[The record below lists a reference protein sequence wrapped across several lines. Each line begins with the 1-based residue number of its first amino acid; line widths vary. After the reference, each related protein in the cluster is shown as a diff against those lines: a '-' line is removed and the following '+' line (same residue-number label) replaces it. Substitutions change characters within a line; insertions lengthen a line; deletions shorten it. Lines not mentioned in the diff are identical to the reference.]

1 LSRTYSRLATRV
13 ATAVVLIGGLL
24 AALFLLPAPGLA
36 ALIALLVGA
45 AGFEWAKL
53 CKLPRPLAWAY
64 AIAVALGAVFLYLS
78 SKEVQRAA
86 FFISALFWLFAA
98 PAWLWQGMNS
108 GPVRLLALAGFV
120 VLIPAA
126 LAMMILPPQA
136 VLIVLILV
144 WVADTG
150 AYFVGSRFGRRKLAP
165 SISPGKTWE
174 GAAGALAGTLVYAII
189 CVALIPQLKSGIA
202 GGTWAAYLAAA
213 AGLCAA
219 SILGDL
225 FESAAKRQAGVKDS
239 GALLPGHG
247 GILDRIDSATSTL
260 PLAALLWPLIDGK

>member
-1 LSRTYSRLATRV
+1 MPRTYSRLATRV

-36 ALIALLVGA
+36 ALIALLVGL

-53 CKLPRPLAWAY
+53 CKLSRPLTWAY
-64 AIAVALGAVFLYLS
+64 AIAVALGAIFVYLS

-98 PAWLWQGMNS
+98 PAWLWQGMKS

-120 VLIPAA
+120 
-126 LAMMILPPQA
+126 
-136 VLIVLILV
+136 VLILV

-189 CVALIPQLKSGIA
+189 CVALIPQLKSGVA

-260 PLAALLWPLIDGK
+260 PLAAILWPLIDGK

>member
-1 LSRTYSRLATRV
+1 
-13 ATAVVLIGGLL
+13 VL
-24 AALFLLPAPGLA
+24 
-36 ALIALLVGA
+36 V
-45 AGFEWAKL
+45 
-53 CKLPRPLAWAY
+53 
-64 AIAVALGAVFLYLS
+64 YLS

-98 PAWLWQGMNS
+98 PAWLWHGMKP
-108 GPVRLLALAGFV
+108 GHARLLAAAGFV
-120 VLIPAA
+120 VLVPAG
-126 LAMMILPPQA
+126 LAMMVLPPRA

-144 WVADTG
+144 WVADTA
-150 AYFVGSRFGRRKLAP
+150 AYFVGSRFGRHKLAP
-165 SISPGKTWE
+165 AISPGKTWE
-174 GAAGALAGTLVYAII
+174 GAAGALAGTVVYAII

-202 GGTWAAYLAAA
+202 GGIWAAYLAAA
-213 AGLCAA
+213 AGLCVA

>member
-1 LSRTYSRLATRV
+1 
-13 ATAVVLIGGLL
+13 VVLIGGLL
-24 AALFLLPAPGLA
+24 AALFLLPARGLA
-36 ALIALLVGA
+36 ALIALLVA
-45 AGFEWAKL
+45 LAGFEWARL
-53 CKLPRPLAWAY
+53 CKLGGPLTWVY
-64 AIAVALGAVFLYLS
+64 AIAVALGAVLVYS
-78 SKEVQRAA
+78 SPKGVQQAA
-86 FFISALFWLFAA
+86 FLISALFWILAA
-98 PAWLWQGMNS
+98 PAWLWRGMQP
-108 GPVRLLALAGFV
+108 GHAGLLATAGFI

-126 LAMMILPPQA
+126 LAMMTLPPHA
-136 VLIVLILV
+136 VLLVLVLV
-144 WVADTG
+144 WVADTA
-150 AYFVGSRFGRRKLAP
+150 AYFVGSRFGRHKLAP

-213 AGLCAA
+213 AGLCVA

>member
-1 LSRTYSRLATRV
+1 V
-13 ATAVVLIGGLL
+13 ATAVVLIGGLF
-24 AALFLLPAPGLA
+24 AALFLLPPPGLA
-36 ALIALLVGA
+36 ALIALLVGL

-53 CKLPRPLAWAY
+53 CKLSRPATWAY
-64 AIAVALGAVFLYLS
+64 AIAVALGAILVYLS
-78 SKEVQRAA
+78 SKEVQRTA
-86 FFISALFWLFAA
+86 FLISALFWLFAA
-98 PAWLWQGMNS
+98 PAWLWRGMQP
-108 GPVRLLALAGFV
+108 GHAGLLTAAGFI

-126 LAMMILPPQA
+126 LAMMTLPPHA
-136 VLIVLILV
+136 VLLVLVLV
-144 WVADTG
+144 WVADTA
-150 AYFVGSRFGRRKLAP
+150 AYFVGSRFGRHKLAP

-189 CVALIPQLKSGIA
+189 CVALVPQLKSGIA
-202 GGTWAAYLAAA
+202 GGAWAAYLAAA
-213 AGLCAA
+213 AGLCVA

-239 GALLPGHG
+239 GTLLPGHG